1 MEILKEIKIEFNN
14 QINNFDLEKIK
25 ELVKMINNING
36 NIYFTGVGKSG
47 NMAKHCCDLL
57 KCISYPAFYFDIL
70 NSTHGNIGTLK
81 KEDLIILFSNSGNTK
96 EIIDII
102 PLFKNIKIKIVGI
115 CSNLESKFVKLCDK
129 TIIIPFNKEI
139 SGDIDKIPTNSCM
152 SQLLFSNI
160 LVSLLKNNI
169 TKDQYKK
176 NHLSGT
182 IGKNL
187 LKIRD
192 VLIKDYPKII
202 LRDKVELN
210 KVLLEMT
217 KYKIG
222 CCFFVDKEDK
232 LLGILTDGDI
242 RRLLIKNN
250 TTKFITI
257 NNINTNYYYETNLDK
272 YLINIKKKFYIP
284 IISKYKIIGLI
295 VYFSS

>member
-1 MEILKEIKIEFNN
+1 MVNI
-14 QINNFDLEKIK
+14 
-25 ELVKMINNING
+25 INNIKG
-36 NIYFTGVGKSG
+36 NIYITGVGKSE

-57 KCISYPAFYFDIL
+57 KCISYKAFIFDIL

-102 PLFKNIKIKIVGI
+102 SLFKNIKIKIVGI
-115 CSNLESKFVKLCDK
+115 CSNSESKFVKLCDK

-139 SGDIDKIPTNSCM
+139 SGKIDKIPTNSCM

-182 IGKNL
+182 IGKDL
-187 LKIRD
+187 LKIQD

-242 RRLLIKNN
+242 RRLLISQKNIIN
-250 TTKFITI
+250 INISHINTKF
-257 NNINTNYYYETNLDK
+257 YHESNLEK
-272 YLINIKKKFYIP
+272 YVNKCKKVNYIP
-284 IISKYKIIGLI
+284 IINNKIIIGI
-295 VYFSS
+295 I